1 MPLIT
6 QIKPQ
11 KNKKRF
17 NVFVDGKFAFGLNAE
32 TLLKEGLKENQE
44 ITQEE
49 IEKLIKEN
57 EFQKLLDKALRF
69 LSFRPRSQKEI
80 LDFLAKKQAGT
91 ETEKMIMGK
100 LKDLGM
106 VNDLE
111 FAKWWVE
118 QRAIFKPAGKKLL
131 SFELRQKGVPKKII
145 EQVLAEGEP
154 LDELAVA
161 SQLLEKRKRR
171 WENLPLDKLKKKAFE
186 FLMQRGF
193 DYEVVK
199 EAVAKLGK
207 KE

>member
-6 QIKPQ
+6 QIKTQ
-11 KNKKRF
+11 KNNKRL
-17 NVFVDGKFAFGLNAE
+17 NVFVDGKFAFGLDAE
-32 TLLKEGLKENQE
+32 TLLKEGLKENLE
-44 ITQEE
+44 ITQQE

-57 EFQKLLDKALRF
+57 EFQKILEKVLRF
-69 LSFRPRSQKEI
+69 LSYRPRSQKEI
-80 LDFLAKKQAGT
+80 LGFLVKKQTGE
-91 ETEKMIMGK
+91 ETEKMVMGK

-118 QRAIFKPAGKKLL
+118 QRKTFRPTGKRLL
-131 SFELRQKGVPKKII
+131 VTELQQKGISKEII
-145 EQVLAEGEP
+145 EQVLAERDYPE
-154 LDELAVA
+154 ELETA
-161 SQLLEKRKRR
+161 SQLVEKRKRK
-171 WENLPLDKLKKKAFE
+171 WENLPPDKLKKKAFE

-199 EAVAKLGK
+199 EVVAKLGK